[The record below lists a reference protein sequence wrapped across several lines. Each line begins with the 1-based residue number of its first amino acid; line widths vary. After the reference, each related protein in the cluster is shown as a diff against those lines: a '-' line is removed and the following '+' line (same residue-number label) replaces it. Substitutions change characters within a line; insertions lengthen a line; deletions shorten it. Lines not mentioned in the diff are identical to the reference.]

1 MKSFYLLWIWMC
13 LFGCALLR
21 LVSQWKPFHIPHISK
36 HCYAVEMKVFFY
48 YSCLN
53 EWIGTLFT
61 VQLICLTFLS
71 IPSLWTCMCLPRW
84 LVFVKTLPHI
94 SQCKAF
100 TLHFLAIHVWS
111 RYLKQKYLGWSCSF
125 HHLPRRPTMDKCQAT
140 QLILGKRKLRDETTF
155 NYILYSTFDFS
166 PISRQ

>member
-1 MKSFYLLWIWMC
+1 MKSFYLPWIWMC
-13 LFGCALLR
+13 FFGCALLR
-21 LVSQWKPFHIPHISK
+21 LVSQWKPFHMPHISK
-36 HCYAVEMKVFFY
+36 HYSAVEM
-48 YSCLN
+48 
-53 EWIGTLFT
+53 
-61 VQLICLTFLS
+61 ICLPFLS
-71 IPSLWTCMCLPRW
+71 IPLLWTCMCLPRW

-111 RYLKQKYLGWSCSF
+111 RYLKQNYLGWSCSF
-125 HHLPRRPTMDKCQAT
+125 HHLPKRLTMDKCQAT

-166 PISRQ
+166 PIPRQ